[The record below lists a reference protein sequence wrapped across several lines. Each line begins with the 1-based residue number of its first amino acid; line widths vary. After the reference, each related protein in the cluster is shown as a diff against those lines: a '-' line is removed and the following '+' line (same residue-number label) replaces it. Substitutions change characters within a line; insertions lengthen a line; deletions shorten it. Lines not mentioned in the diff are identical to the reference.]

1 MKEISQN
8 KTGIFIAIIALI
20 GLILRVFA
28 FIDIPDLYGDEASLA
43 FNLFDRSILEYF
55 IPLNFGQAAPPL
67 FLIFTKFFTL
77 FIKNFEYSLRL
88 IPFVSS
94 ILALF
99 AFYFLSKKFF
109 TKDISIAAAF
119 TLFCL
124 NIKLLAYSVVFK
136 QYVSDVLIY
145 ILILLSYFYL
155 DFDKKDK
162 KFYGLLVFYA
172 LSIWFSFPA
181 MFAFAGVFLLKFIQ
195 SKNIK
200 NLLYAVP
207 FIISFILFY
216 IFEHHL
222 NSSQMLHIYWTNG
235 FINYNLS
242 NFSTVLNSIIAWF
255 FQFPVLKI
263 LFTVLFILGL
273 AFALKDFKCEKNQ
286 LKVILFI
293 IAVALS
299 YLHIYPLFSRV
310 SLYILPL
317 LVIIGASFFEY
328 IDYSSKFKKYA
339 VLIFAFL
346 IITASILPVL
356 KNYIFKLNYIERI
369 ETVLGTS
376 KSLMNN
382 GDILYIPMES
392 INTAKFY
399 LREKPGVYNFKNV
412 KFENMGDKDK
422 ISLDEYVKRL
432 NSLESG
438 HTYYYIFCHHTK
450 KPQMLNKLYLWAKD
464 KKDFKIY
471 ADNVTFD
478 ALIIFSL

>member
-1 MKEISQN
+1 MKEILQN
-8 KTGIFIAIIALI
+8 KTGIFIVMIALV

-28 FIDIPDLYGDEASLA
+28 FVDIPDLYGDEASLA
-43 FNLFDRSILEYF
+43 FNLFDRNIFGYF
-55 IPLNFGQAAPPL
+55 TPLDFGQAAPPL
-67 FLIFTKFFTL
+67 FLIFTKFFTF
-77 FIKNFEYSLRL
+77 FIKNFEYSLRI

-94 ILALF
+94 ILAVF

-109 TKDISIAAAF
+109 TKNISLAAAF

-172 LSIWFSFPA
+172 ISIWFSFPA
-181 MFAFAGVFLLKFIQ
+181 MFAFAGVFLLKLIQ

-200 NLLYAVP
+200 NLLYSLP
-207 FIISFILFY
+207 FVFSFILFY

-222 NSSQMLHIYWTNG
+222 NSSQMLHIYWANG
-235 FINYNLS
+235 FINYNFS
-242 NFSTVLNSIIAWF
+242 NFLTVLNSAIAWF
-255 FQFPVLKI
+255 FQFPVLQT
-263 LFTVLFILGL
+263 LFTLFFILGL
-273 AFALKDFKCEKNQ
+273 IFTLKNFKDDKNQ
-286 LKVILFI
+286 LKIILLFI
-293 IAVALS
+293 TLVLS
-299 YLHIYPLFSRV
+299 YLHIYPLSSRV

-317 LVIIGASFFEY
+317 FTIIGAGFFEY
-328 IDYSSKFKKYA
+328 IDYSSKFKKYTA
-339 VLIFAFL
+339 LIFAFL

-356 KNYIFKLNYIERI
+356 RNYIFKLNYIERI

-376 KSLMNN
+376 KSLMNE
-382 GDILYIPMES
+382 GDILYIPVES
-392 INTAKFY
+392 IIPTKFY
-399 LREKPGVYNFKNV
+399 LREKPEVYNFKNV
-412 KFENMGDKDK
+412 QFENMDDKDK
-422 ISLDEYVKRL
+422 ISLDDYIKRL
-432 NSLESG
+432 DNLEVG

-471 ADNVTFD
+471 NDNATFD

>member
-162 KFYGLLVFYA
+162 KLKYVRLLD
-172 LSIWFSFPA
+172 SN
-181 MFAFAGVFLLKFIQ
+181 LK
-195 SKNIK
+195 K
-200 NLLYAVP
+200 
-207 FIISFILFY
+207 
-216 IFEHHL
+216 
-222 NSSQMLHIYWTNG
+222 
-235 FINYNLS
+235 
-242 NFSTVLNSIIAWF
+242 
-255 FQFPVLKI
+255 
-263 LFTVLFILGL
+263 
-273 AFALKDFKCEKNQ
+273 
-286 LKVILFI
+286 
-293 IAVALS
+293 
-299 YLHIYPLFSRV
+299 
-310 SLYILPL
+310 
-317 LVIIGASFFEY
+317 
-328 IDYSSKFKKYA
+328 
-339 VLIFAFL
+339 
-346 IITASILPVL
+346 
-356 KNYIFKLNYIERI
+356 
-369 ETVLGTS
+369 
-376 KSLMNN
+376 
-382 GDILYIPMES
+382 
-392 INTAKFY
+392 
-399 LREKPGVYNFKNV
+399 
-412 KFENMGDKDK
+412 
-422 ISLDEYVKRL
+422 
-432 NSLESG
+432 
-438 HTYYYIFCHHTK
+438 
-450 KPQMLNKLYLWAKD
+450 
-464 KKDFKIY
+464 
-471 ADNVTFD
+471 
-478 ALIIFSL
+478 

>member
-124 NIKLLAYSVVFK
+124 NIKLLAYSAVFK
-136 QYVSDVLIY
+136 QYVLDVLIY
-145 ILILLSYFYL
+145 ILIILSYFYL
-155 DFDKKDK
+155 NFNKKDK
-162 KFYGLLVFYA
+162 KFYSLIIFYA
-172 LSIWFSFPA
+172 ISIWFSFPA
-181 MFAFAGVFLLKFIQ
+181 MFAFAGVFLLKLIQ

-200 NLLYAVP
+200 NLLYSVP

-242 NFSTVLNSIIAWF
+242 NFLTVLNSIITWF

-263 LFTVLFILGL
+263 LFTILFILG
-273 AFALKDFKCEKNQ
+273 FVFVLKNFSEEKNR
-286 LKVILFI
+286 LKIILFFI
-293 IAVALS
+293 TVILS
-299 YLHIYPLFSRV
+299 YLHIYPLSSRV

-317 LVIIGASFFEY
+317 FIIIAASFFEY

-339 VLIFAFL
+339 AFIFGFL

-356 KNYIFKLNYIERI
+356 RNYIFKLNYIERI
-369 ETVLGTS
+369 ETVLSTS
-376 KSLMNN
+376 KSLMND
-382 GDILYIPMES
+382 GDILYIPVES

-399 LREKPGVYNFKNV
+399 LREKSGVYNFKNV
-412 KFENMGDKDK
+412 QFENLGNKDK
-422 ISLDEYVKRL
+422 ISLDDYIKRL
-432 NSLESG
+432 DKLEIG